1 MSEAWHCPC
10 AGHFVPVDCG
20 CERVFRTRN
29 VSILLT
35 LLRSSSQSADVEEKT
50 GAVSGISQ
58 GLRKQWHE
66 FREYFSD
73 INHAKVLFAT
83 RTTWFL
89 L

>member
-1 MSEAWHCPC
+1 ML
-10 AGHFVPVDCG
+10 DCG

-29 VSILLT
+29 VNILLT

-50 GAVSGISQ
+50 GAVSGFSQ
-58 GLRKQWHE
+58 GLHKQWHE

-73 INHAKVLFAT
+73 IKHVKVLFAAC
-83 RTTWFL
+83 TTWFL